1 MPRSGIEGSCGSS
14 TFSLFKETPYCFP
27 QWLHQFTFPPTVQKG
42 SFFSTPSPSFIICRL
57 FDDGHSDRCEVI
69 PHCSFDLHVS
79 IISDDEHLFMCL
91 LAICMSGQLILFMVS
106 FVVQKLLSLI
116 MSCLFIFVFITLRD
130 VSKTSC
136 CYLCQRVF
144 CLCFPLRVL

>member
-1 MPRSGIEGSCGSS
+1 MYLFKPWFSLDMPRSGIEGSCGSS

-91 LAICMSGQLILFMVS
+91 LAICMSGQLIYDQGDRN
-106 FVVQKLLSLI
+106 VQWRKDN
-116 MSCLFIFVFITLRD
+116 IFNKWCWENWAAT
-130 VSKTSC
+130 
-136 CYLCQRVF
+136 
-144 CLCFPLRVL
+144 